1 MNSLPDEIT
10 YLQLESVIS
19 MLKFFNFMVEKKYE
33 EVVKYIQTNIVFLV
47 NGLQRISTNLREN
60 NQTVMMWYSDHTTIT
75 KDENYQYSNSCRDSY
90 RGRLCHGSRSS
101 EKDDFHGSR
110 DRRRSV

>member
-1 MNSLPDEIT
+1 MNSLPEEIT

-33 EVVKYIQTNIVFLV
+33 EVVKYIQMNVVFLV

-75 KDENYQYSNSCRDSY
+75 KDENYQYSNIMSIYYQLLSLISY
-90 RGRLCHGSRSS
+90 SYG
-101 EKDDFHGSR
+101 F
-110 DRRRSV
+110 VITV

>member
-1 MNSLPDEIT
+1 MNSLPEEIT

-33 EVVKYIQTNIVFLV
+33 EVVKYIQTNVVFLV

-75 KDENYQYSNSCRDSY
+75 KESYSSAISKFIFIFSVCAITTTFYQFIHQLSPS
-90 RGRLCHGSRSS
+90 
-101 EKDDFHGSR
+101 F
-110 DRRRSV
+110 SVVL